1 VKSWCPQE
9 QANYKQL
16 TEDLEA
22 ELARV
27 KKDASEHAAQL
38 SAAAQ
43 AKGEA
48 ASAARS
54 DAARSRV
61 GSCPGSRCNYDL
73 LSDLLCGP
81 LRHRRISHLSW
92 TGRCLISCQLPQSCV
107 LIMSFAGSLAVVAD
121 CMSNR

>member
-1 VKSWCPQE
+1 MQRSSASGGLASTSWCPQE

-54 DAARSRV
+54 EAARSRV
-61 GSCPGSRCNYDL
+61 GSCPVSRCA
-73 LSDLLCGP
+73 
-81 LRHRRISHLSW
+81 
-92 TGRCLISCQLPQSCV
+92 T
-107 LIMSFAGSLAVVAD
+107 M
-121 CMSNR
+121 

>member
-1 VKSWCPQE
+1 MSTNLQE

-16 TEDLEA
+16 AEDMEA

-54 DAARSRV
+54 EAARSRV
-61 GSCPGSRCNYDL
+61 
-73 LSDLLCGP
+73 
-81 LRHRRISHLSW
+81 RIACAYCIMPHS
-92 TGRCLISCQLPQSCV
+92 QSSTVTCDKALV
-107 LIMSFAGSLAVVAD
+107 G
-121 CMSNR
+121 

>member
-1 VKSWCPQE
+1 MTFFAQE

-54 DAARSRV
+54 EAARSRV
-61 GSCPGSRCNYDL
+61 GFCPACRCDA
-73 LSDLLCGP
+73 
-81 LRHRRISHLSW
+81 I
-92 TGRCLISCQLPQSCV
+92 
-107 LIMSFAGSLAVVAD
+107 D
-121 CMSNR
+121 CMVLCATAAPASQGR